1 MLKINLCCSH
11 WKRGQNRNHT
21 RRNGQAIVIVG
32 LLLPVLLGMAA
43 YSVDMSY
50 LYKRRADAQKAADAA
65 ALMGAYIFE
74 NAGKNS
80 SIVRRE
86 ADKRALEIA
95 ASNGF
100 DSKNPKV
107 TITTTNPWK
116 NDPTWYHVV
125 ITSKEPVFFAGIFG
139 RKSNQVAASATAFYS
154 TPILIPI
161 DPQFYG
167 LNTGPVTYTLYGPDG
182 LHSNGDH
189 LSVKRLDDGSPNPE
203 YTTGPDGINKGYN
216 FIVSVPS
223 DYASRNSTS
232 QVQVDIFDPD
242 GYNINGDPNASP
254 SAVDELRTPDGKTQ
268 GTLANATTTR
278 YSLIWDKD
286 GNPDNPDPNDH
297 VTIAKQSYGN
307 VTDTDMKWVTPPG
320 FTFDANQ
327 YSTGSVRVNV
337 ASTAGSSENGFN
349 LRAGPPI
356 TDPAYTSTTL
366 PNGLGSTSSITDAQ
380 WHDQYSG
387 APGTAG
393 AAKNGTSIAAQ
404 GNLPMNF
411 NIDGTADIL
420 LGYVPPTAANGQFT
434 ITKFDT
440 DVGAQSVYYTC
451 DSLPGKRFPG
461 TLAGNDQFATDSVQ
475 LPANYRGGTW
485 HAIYTAGS
493 NDTSGWT
500 LSYGHGNG
508 SPGNIS
514 LVE

>member
-1 MLKINLCCSH
+1 MRHSQ
-11 WKRGQNRNHT
+11 WKRGQNRSRA
-21 RRNGQAIVIVG
+21 RRKGQAVVIVG

-43 YSVDMSY
+43 YSVDLSY

-65 ALMGAYIFE
+65 ALAGALQYKFRGNVASTRAI
-74 NAGKNS
+74 
-80 SIVRRE
+80 
-86 ADKRALEIA
+86 ADAAARAIA
-95 ASNGF
+95 KKNGF
-100 DSKNPKV
+100 DSGTSKV
-107 TITTTNPWK
+107 TVVTTNPWK
-116 NDPTWYHVV
+116 NDPNEYHVV
-125 ITSKEPVFFAGIFG
+125 ITSQEPVFFAGIFG
-139 RKSNQVAASATAFYS
+139 RQSSQVAASATAYYS
-154 TPILIPI
+154 TPVQIPI

-167 LNTGPVTYTLYGPDG
+167 LNTGPVTYSLYGPDG

-189 LSVKRLDDGSPNPE
+189 LSVKLLDDGSPNPE
-203 YTTGPDGINKGYN
+203 YKTGPDGVNVGYN
-216 FIVSVPS
+216 FTVSVPS
-223 DYASRNSTS
+223 DYAARNGTS

-242 GYNINGDPNASP
+242 CYNLNGNPDAS
-254 SAVDELRTPDGKTQ
+254 ATTVDELRTPTGTSQ

-297 VTIAKQSYGN
+297 QTIATQSYGN

-320 FTFDANQ
+320 FTFDASQ
-327 YSTGSVRVNV
+327 YPTGNVRVNV

-356 TDPAYTSTTL
+356 TDPAYTNTTL
-366 PNGLGSTSSITDAQ
+366 PNGEGTTSNITDAQ

-387 APGTAG
+387 APGTTGAG
-393 AAKNGTSIAAQ
+393 KNGTNIEAQ

-411 NIDGTADIL
+411 NIDGTADII

-451 DSLPGKRFPG
+451 DSLPGQQFPG
-461 TLAGNDQFATDSVQ
+461 TLAGNDQFATDTIQ
-475 LPANYRGGTW
+475 LPANYQGGTW
-485 HAIYTAGS
+485 HAIYTAGAD
-493 NDTSGWT
+493 DTSGWT

-508 SPGNIS
+508 SPGNIL